1 MRDDRDAVFLDEFGR
16 KVGDTLGGDNDALT
30 LLGAAHPGDGFL
42 GDLASVAGDVDDLLR
57 EMVVKFILQ
66 SIAADR
72 LGEITVEVLACV
84 KRPVLFIGVRGE
96 DDDGGLTAASAGLI
110 LDLPSALDAVHLR
123 HEVVHEDDVVLDVEG
138 LSESIVA
145 ARCRIDPDL
154 GVS

>member
-1 MRDDRDAVFLDEFGR
+1 
-16 KVGDTLGGDNDALT
+16 
-30 LLGAAHPGDGFL
+30 
-42 GDLASVAGDVDDLLR
+42 
-57 EMVVKFILQ
+57 MVVKLIFQ

-72 LGEITVEVLACV
+72 LGEITVEVLAFV
-84 KRPVLFIGVRGE
+84 KRPVLFIGVCGE

-123 HEVVHEDDVVLDVEG
+123 HEVVHEDNVVLDVEG
-138 LSESIVA
+138 LPESIVA